1 MPRDR
6 FDDFDNYSTELDI
19 FLDVPFVPTDED
31 VVDAMLSL
39 VNAGPEDTLYD
50 LGSGDGRIVIAAA
63 RDRDTRSIGVEVDP
77 SRIAD
82 AMEQAEWAGV
92 DHLVDFIEDDI
103 FTVDFSEAT
112 IVTLYLLQ
120 SVNMQLR
127 PKILNQLRPGTRIV
141 SHDFDMGDWRPDD
154 SLSMAG
160 ANIYKWTVPAQVAG
174 THEWTD
180 PAGGKYRLELRQTFQ
195 EVTGEAWL
203 NDRVLHLES
212 AILLGNRLDLSLRES
227 RAASPKNF
235 TLNFL
240 NGRLRS
246 VITPEQN
253 PAG

>member
-1 MPRDR
+1 M
-6 FDDFDNYSTELDI
+6 
-19 FLDVPFVPTDED
+19 DV
-31 VVDAMLSL
+31 MLSM

-92 DHLVDFIEDDI
+92 EHLVDFIEEDI

-127 PKILNQLRPGTRIV
+127 PKILDQLRPGTRIV

-154 SLSMAG
+154 TYSLAG
-160 ANIYKWTVPAQVAG
+160 ANIYKWIVPARVAG

-180 PAGGKYRLELRQTFQ
+180 PAGDLYRVELRQKFQ
-195 EVTGEAWL
+195 EITGEARV
-203 NDRVLHLES
+203 NDKALHLEG
-212 AILLGNRLDLSLRES
+212 AILQGNSLTLSLREG
-227 RAASPKNF
+227 RDAPPKDF

-246 VITPEQN
+246 VITPGQH